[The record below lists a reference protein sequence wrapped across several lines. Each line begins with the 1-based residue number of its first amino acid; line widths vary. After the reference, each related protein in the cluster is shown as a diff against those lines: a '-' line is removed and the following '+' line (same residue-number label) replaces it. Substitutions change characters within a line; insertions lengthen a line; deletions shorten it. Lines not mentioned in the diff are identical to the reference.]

1 MTFYTN
7 RDARRNETRGV
18 RTALKQAGY
27 TGIRVKHGAGTTWG
41 WLYVA
46 VDRPVE
52 DDYLTELGRVE
63 RLVETTSGR
72 DTEYTKG
79 QIAVTLRK
87 MEG

>member
-1 MTFYTN
+1 MAKYTN
-7 RDARRNETRGV
+7 RDARRNETGGV
-18 RTALKQAGY
+18 RAALKQAGY
-27 TGIRVKHGAGTTWG
+27 TGISVKHGAGTTWG

-46 VDRPVE
+46 VDRPGE

-63 RLVETTSGR
+63 RLVATVSGR
-72 DTEYTKG
+72 DTEYIKG